1 MLYHQ
6 EPLTQDRGLLAQWV
20 LGKAPKGVP
29 SLVDE
34 EGWADLGSIQDSLD
48 PESTKQGLKLR
59 RRSCIW
65 TPVKGSSA
73 HFFATQNQ
81 FHRRTPLATSSRS
94 DVINP
99 GRLCGAPLRVS

>member
-1 MLYHQ
+1 MSVAPPRTTYL
-6 EPLTQDRGLLAQWV
+6 GLRTGGYSPAQWV

-48 PESTKQGLKLR
+48 PESKFALQR
-59 RRSCIW
+59 QARAA
-65 TPVKGSSA
+65 SA
-73 HFFATQNQ
+73 HSFVTRNQ
-81 FHRRTPLATSSRS
+81 SHRRTPLATSSRS
-94 DVINP
+94 NVINL